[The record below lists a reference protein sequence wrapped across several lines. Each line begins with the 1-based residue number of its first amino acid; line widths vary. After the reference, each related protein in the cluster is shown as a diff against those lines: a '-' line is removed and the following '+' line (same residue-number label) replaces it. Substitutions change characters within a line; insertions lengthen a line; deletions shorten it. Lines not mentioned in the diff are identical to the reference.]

1 MKLKQIIKESK
12 SYFGEDRSRLQEK
25 ILSFN
30 FNGTEYKDWRKI
42 LKATTKQPFDINY
55 GMFDDLIKN
64 LKEKKLDDIDWNWT
78 GDLSWEFKI
87 LLNEEVDKGY
97 DWDKR
102 LANKCNGTARI
113 LQVYISDILP
123 CYSIDTYSLTYDKKG
138 NYYELKPIEINSDN
152 ELIEQKNI
160 KELLESKGYLYLDQ
174 KTSLK
179 KYKDLYSDCNSNG
192 GACLF
197 DVLFSDTENYQTD
210 YLRFNDK
217 MLKDKTDKKIAWRE
231 YYEKDGS
238 LLKRL
243 EYRYFPSKNVV
254 LTTTDKDEQI
264 IEVKVWRDIEGQRH
278 REFKLDILKEH
289 KKKTITRAKK
299 T

>member
-1 MKLKQIIKESK
+1 MKLKEIIKESK
-12 SYFGEDRSRLQEK
+12 SFFGEDRKRLKEK

-30 FNGTEYKDWRKI
+30 FNGKEYKEWRKL
-42 LKATTKQPFDINY
+42 LKETTKQPFDINY
-55 GMFDDLIKN
+55 GMFDDLIEN
-64 LKEKKLDDIDWNWT
+64 LKENNLDDIDWSWT

-87 LLNEEVDKGY
+87 LLNEGIEKGH
-97 DWDKR
+97 DWDKK
-102 LANKCNGTARI
+102 LANKCNGTAKI
-113 LQVYISDILP
+113 LQVYVSDILP
-123 CYSIDTYSLTYDKKG
+123 CYAIDTYSMTYNKKD
-138 NYYELKPIEINSDN
+138 NYYEFRPYEINSEKQSN
-152 ELIEQKNI
+152 ELKNI
-160 KELLESKGYLYLDQ
+160 RNLLESKGYLYLNK

-179 KYKDLYSDCNSNG
+179 KYKELYSDCNSDG
-192 GACLF
+192 DACLF

-231 YYEKDGS
+231 YFKKDGS

-243 EYRYFPSKNVV
+243 EYRYFPSKNVL
-254 LTTTDKDEQI
+254 LTTTDKDGQI
-264 IEVKVWRDIEGQRH
+264 IEVKVWRDIEGQLH

-299 T
+299 S